1 VHTIIAN
8 AKRTLL
14 GIFHSI
20 KDKYLQ
26 LYLNEFCYKLNRRG
40 QRDKIFDLLSFSAA
54 KSLNFV

>member
-1 VHTIIAN
+1 
-8 AKRTLL
+8 
-14 GIFHSI
+14 
-20 KDKYLQ
+20 